1 MHLLERSSDEVIEHV
16 GATAVLKYHIPHLV
30 NYLSCSNG
38 KERSG
43 ERGGGGGKRREG
55 RCGGKK
61 KRGEGRVQLR
71 DATRGEG
78 GRRILEGD
86 EQDHAFHYMVCPSLR
101 VEDKGC
107 FCSEH
112 MPTHHI
118 HAHTNHMP
126 RNMHMDNTQAHTHAY
141 HINANTHMHVHV
153 HSLCTCMRVC
163 VVCACVYLYVRALF
177 KQ

>member
-55 RCGGKK
+55 GKVWRKK
-61 KRGEGRVQLR
+61 KTWGGRLQLR

-78 GRRILEGD
+78 GRRILEED
-86 EQDHAFHYMVCPSLR
+86 EQDHAFTTWCALPFVLKTKAAFVLNTCQHTTYMHTRTTCP
-101 VEDKGC
+101 ETC
-107 FCSEH
+107 IWT
-112 MPTHHI
+112 THKHI
-118 HAHTNHMP
+118 HMHT
-126 RNMHMDNTQAHTHAY
+126 T
-141 HINANTHMHVHV
+141 
-153 HSLCTCMRVC
+153 
-163 VVCACVYLYVRALF
+163 
-177 KQ
+177 